1 MMEEIIKDNSFII
14 DELRSSIIKLNR
26 IVEEKQNR
34 IRYLEQYLLA
44 PQYDKGAIVYV
55 IDKENKQYIV
65 DGVVCYD
72 VSYPIYNLISVDNE
86 EDIETIV
93 EVDIYS

>member
-1 MMEEIIKDNSFII
+1 MEETRKDNSFII

-26 IVEEKQNR
+26 IVEQKQNR
-34 IRYLEQYLLA
+34 IKYLEQYLLA

-55 IDKENKQYIV
+55 IGKDDKQYIV
-65 DGVVCYD
+65 DCVVCYD
-72 VSYPIYNLISVDNE
+72 ISYPVYNLISVDNK

-93 EVDIYS
+93 EIDIYN